1 MAAAVAM
8 AARDLDG
15 PAICCQVLL
24 YPGLD
29 RDMGAQSIIELSDA
43 PMLSLDDIVFMHELA
58 DNGSDAPHDPYRVPA
73 YARDLAG
80 LPPAIVAT
88 AECDPIRDW
97 GERYAAR
104 LRDARVQ
111 VTVTRYPGVYHGF
124 LMRSDATTRGRL
136 AIAEVCALLR
146 AKFDHP
152 LLFPDVPI
160 TGHRSHHSDRCDPQ
174 SNEPTAIEETIDAH
188 RRTPGWSCP
197 TSCDRP
203 RRRGRS
209 ATSTHDDQRERLLD
223 VVRTEGPWKLIIA
236 QHFASAE
243 ELMATM
249 SGMFPEGFEPSLDL
263 FLTPTFRGYLANYG
277 AVLYPELH
285 DLLLQ
290 RVVPE
295 HGQVLLGRAVRETA
309 VDAVQHQ
316 RAMRQPR
323 SGSPRLA
330 ELPRRAPRE
339 RAHLAVQRD
348 GQVGPVHRLPDQ
360 DGAGDHVVLAR

>member
-1 MAAAVAM
+1 MVAVEYRLAPEHPAPAQFDDAYAATTWVADNADRLDVDPRRLAVVGDSAGGSLAAAVAL

-29 RDMGAQSIIELSDA
+29 RDMGARSIIELADA
-43 PMLSLDDIVFMHELA
+43 PMLSLDDICFMHELA
-58 DNGSDAPHDPYRVPA
+58 DTGSSAPHGPYRVPA
-73 YARDLAG
+73 FARDLGG

-160 TGHRSHHSDRCDPQ
+160 TGHHSHHTDR
-174 SNEPTAIEETIDAH
+174 
-188 RRTPGWSCP
+188 
-197 TSCDRP
+197 
-203 RRRGRS
+203 
-209 ATSTHDDQRERLLD
+209 
-223 VVRTEGPWKLIIA
+223 
-236 QHFASAE
+236 
-243 ELMATM
+243 
-249 SGMFPEGFEPSLDL
+249 
-263 FLTPTFRGYLANYG
+263 
-277 AVLYPELH
+277 
-285 DLLLQ
+285 
-290 RVVPE
+290 
-295 HGQVLLGRAVRETA
+295 
-309 VDAVQHQ
+309 
-316 RAMRQPR
+316 
-323 SGSPRLA
+323 
-330 ELPRRAPRE
+330 
-339 RAHLAVQRD
+339 
-348 GQVGPVHRLPDQ
+348 
-360 DGAGDHVVLAR
+360 